1 MIEIKNASTS
11 YVKGKKIIDKMNL
24 KIEDGIVFGFIG
36 PNGAGKTTTL
46 EMITG
51 VLQIDEGDIFID
63 GKSIKTKPIEAKK
76 KFGFVPDSPEMF
88 EKLTGLEYL
97 NFIGDVYE
105 VNPEERLE
113 IVEKLAKKFNI
124 YDSLKDRIQ
133 SYSHGM
139 KQKLLII
146 SVLLYNPKNWILDE
160 PMTGLDPQASY
171 TLKELMKEDKRSDK
185 ENVMKEHS
193 KKGNT
198 VFFSTHVLEV
208 AEKICDKIAI
218 INKGKI
224 IYTGTI
230 EELKEQLKT
239 DTSLEESFLEL
250 IESKEK

>member
-1 MIEIKNASTS
+1 MIEIKNVSTS
-11 YVKGKKIIDKMNL
+11 YVKGKKIIDNISL
-24 KIEDGIVFGFIG
+24 TIEDGTVFGFIG

-51 VLQIDEGDIFID
+51 ILQIDEGDILID
-63 GKSIKTKPIEAKK
+63 GKSIKSQPIHAKK
-76 KFGFVPDSPEMF
+76 LFGFVPDSPEMF

-97 NFIGDVYE
+97 NFIGDVYDVPAE
-105 VNPEERLE
+105 QRMN
-113 IVEKLAKKFNI
+113 ITEKLAKQFNI
-124 YDSLKDRIQ
+124 YDNLKDRIQ

-171 TLKELMKEDKRSDK
+171 ILKNLMR
-185 ENVMKEHS
+185 EHS
-193 KKGNT
+193 DNGNA

-218 INKGKI
+218 IDK
-224 IYTGTI
+224 GTI
-230 EELKEQLKT
+230 IFVGTCQELREKVKNNS
-239 DTSLEESFLEL
+239 SLEESFLE
-250 IESKEK
+250 ITGGDK

>member
-24 KIEDGIVFGFIG
+24 KIENGIVFGFIG

-146 SVLLYNPKNWILDE
+146 SVLLYNPKNRILDE
-160 PMTGLDPQASY
+160 PLTGLDPQASY
-171 TLKELMKEDKRSDK
+171 TLKEL
-185 ENVMKEHS
+185 MKEHS

>member
-105 VNPEERLE
+105 VDPEQRLE

-171 TLKELMKEDKRSDK
+171 TLKELMKE
-185 ENVMKEHS
+185 HS

>member
-1 MIEIKNASTS
+1 MIEIKNVTTS
-11 YVKGKKIIDKMNL
+11 YVKGQKIIDKMNL
-24 KIEDGIVFGFIG
+24 VIEDGTIFGFIG

-51 VLQIDEGDIFID
+51 ILQIDEGEILID
-63 GKSIKTKPIEAKK
+63 GQSIKDKPIQAKK
-76 KFGFVPDSPEMF
+76 LFGFVPDSPEMF
-88 EKLTGLEYL
+88 EKLTGIEYL
-97 NFIGDVYE
+97 NFIGDIYNVPQ
-105 VNPEERLE
+105 NQRFE
-113 IVEKLAKKFNI
+113 IVEKLSKEFNI
-124 YDSLKDRIQ
+124 YDHLKDRIQ

-171 TLKELMKEDKRSDK
+171 ILKKLMKQ
-185 ENVMKEHS
+185 HS
-193 KKGNT
+193 QKGNT

-224 IYTGTI
+224 LFVGTC
-230 EELKEQLKT
+230 EELRKNLKT
-239 DTSLEESFLEL
+239 NSSLEESFLE
-250 IESKEK
+250 IIGEDE